1 MRILPLA
8 LVALLLSASPLRA
21 RDVFEEKIHAILK
34 AKCLGCHD
42 ESKRTSGFSVED
54 IESVISGGA
63 KHGIA
68 VKPGNPDGS
77 PLVKMLRGE
86 IKPQMP
92 FGGELQKTDI
102 SIVED
107 WIKNLSPEVLE
118 AAKQEGRYWA
128 FEKSV
133 PRDPPAVE
141 NEQRVRNEIDN
152 FIFAKLEGKGLA
164 PAREAEPGA
173 LVRRLYFDLIGLPP
187 PPEEV
192 EAFVADS
199 SSSNYQALVD
209 RLLDDSRYGERWGR
223 HWLDLARYADTN
235 GFEGDPEYPHA
246 WRYRD
251 YVIDAFNNDK
261 PYDEFVKEQIAGD
274 EFELE
279 VFPFKAIPTPDPE
292 KSVALTFLRLAPFTE
307 PRGEE
312 DRDVILSEMTSTV
325 GSVFL
330 GMTVGC
336 AKCHDHKYDSI
347 PTKDFYR
354 MKAFFSTVQI
364 ARPYADDI
372 QQLGGP
378 QPAEFYKPGEKEWA
392 GRERAKFTKDLEE
405 TEANFKGFYEPLLVR
420 LKKQRE
426 SENEKAPKEE
436 GEEEKEK
443 ELALADLRKAIDSE
457 SDNTSSDFGKKK
469 TIFSDAEIQE
479 FARYNERVGRL
490 KKAILRVAPLAMSLT
505 HALGPPY
512 GPNVPTTY
520 VLQRGEW
527 NRPGE
532 PVKPGFLSAIEGHSN
547 PAVLIQDR
555 FKSIPTRFRRLV
567 LANWIA
573 SPDNPLTARVMVNRM
588 WQHHF
593 GRGIVATPSDFGKN
607 GAPPSHPEL
616 LDWLSTRFVKAKW
629 SVKAMHRL
637 ILNSATYRQASIR
650 QDSQAEKID
659 RDNRLLWRF
668 NRRRLDGEV
677 IRDSI
682 LAVSGR
688 LNSARGG
695 PAVFPPL
702 PKGLDE
708 AQKVQ
713 TVNIWETTHGP
724 EGRKRSIYTYQRR
737 SLSLP
742 LLELFDAPVCN
753 DSRDHR
759 RNSVTALQALTMY
772 DGEFVNEEVRHFA
785 NRVLKETNSD
795 VDKGY
800 LRAFQLSLGRKPR
813 DWELEQV
820 KESLG
825 SVGSLEDTLL
835 ALCRVLLNSNEFIYV
850 D

>member
-1 MRILPLA
+1 MRVFPLA
-8 LVALLLSASPLRA
+8 LFALLISANPLKA
-21 RDVFEEKIHAILK
+21 GDVLEQKIHAILK
-34 AKCLGCHD
+34 AECLGCHD
-42 ESKRTSGFSVED
+42 ESKRTSGFSVEHID
-54 IESVISGGA
+54 SVISGGA
-63 KHGIA
+63 KHGST
-68 VKPGNPDGS
+68 VRPGHPDES
-77 PLVKMLRGE
+77 PLVKILRGE
-86 IKPQMP
+86 IEPQMP
-92 FGGELQKTDI
+92 LGGELAEADI
-102 SIVED
+102 ITVEE
-107 WIKNLSPEVLE
+107 WIKNLSPDVLE
-118 AAKQEGRYWA
+118 VASQANRYWA
-128 FEKSV
+128 YEKPV
-133 PRDPPAVE
+133 AQDPPAVK
-141 NEQRVRNEIDN
+141 NKQRVRNEIDN
-152 FIFAKLEGKGLA
+152 FVFAKLEEKDLV
-164 PAREAEPGA
+164 PAHEADPGT

-192 EAFVADS
+192 EALVADS
-199 SSSNYQALVD
+199 SAANYQAMVD
-209 RLLDDSRYGERWGR
+209 RLLDDPRYGERWGR
-223 HWLDLARYADTN
+223 YWLDLARYADTN

-307 PRGEE
+307 PRGEQ

-330 GMTVGC
+330 GLTVGC
-336 AKCHDHKYDSI
+336 AKCHDHKYDMI

-354 MKAFFSTVQI
+354 MKAFFATVQI

-378 QPAEFYKPGEKEWA
+378 QPAEFYRPGEKEWA
-392 GRERAKFTKDLEE
+392 DKERARFKKDLET
-405 TEANFKGFYEPLLVR
+405 TEPKFKEFYESLLVR
-420 LKKQRE
+420 LRRHRE
-426 SENEKAPKEE
+426 SEKKEAAEDE
-436 GEEEKEK
+436 GEEEKE
-443 ELALADLRKAIDSE
+443 LALSDLKKAINDE
-457 SDNTSSDFGKKK
+457 SDNSSSDFEKKK
-469 TIFSDAEIQE
+469 SIFSDAEKHQ
-479 FARYNERVGRL
+479 FAQYSEHIRLL
-490 KKAILRVAPLAMSLT
+490 KKAILRVSPLAMSLT
-505 HALGPPY
+505 HAMGPPY

-520 VLQRGEW
+520 VLTRGQW

-532 PVKPGFLSAIEGHSN
+532 PVKPRFLSAIEGHSD

-573 SPDNPLTARVMVNRM
+573 SPDNPLTARVMVNRT

-593 GRGIVATPSDFGKN
+593 GRGLVATPSNFGKN
-607 GAPPSHPEL
+607 GTPPSHPEL
-616 LDWLSTRFVKAKW
+616 LDWLATRFVEAKW
-629 SVKAMHRL
+629 SLKAMHRL
-637 ILNSATYRQASIR
+637 ILNSATYRQASRR
-650 QDSQAEKID
+650 QDPQALKVD
-659 RDNRLLWRF
+659 PDNRLLWRF
-668 NRRRLDGEV
+668 NRRRLDGEA

-695 PAVFPPL
+695 PPVFPPL

-713 TVNIWETTHGP
+713 TINTWETTHGP

-785 NRVLKETNSD
+785 GRVLKETNSD
-795 VDKGY
+795 IDKGY
-800 LRAFQLSLGRKPR
+800 LRAFQLSLGRKPAN
-813 DWELEQV
+813 WEMEQV
-820 KESLG
+820 KKSLG
-825 SVGSLEDTLL
+825 SVGSPEDTML